1 MLLRYTQYRNKS
13 ATKWN
18 EHLLKIPYQINRYFV
33 SFGKKTYIKMRQI
46 ETNLIH
52 TGEEFNKTKAVVAP
66 IYQTSTY
73 FADQDPQEYIAAATE
88 PKHPEFYH
96 RHGNPTNSQVA
107 AVIAKLEK
115 TEDAL
120 VLATGM
126 AAISTAILAV
136 VKAGD
141 HIVAQNAHY
150 SGAMLFLKEFLSE
163 YGITITHVDQTN
175 NQAFVDAIQPN
186 TKLIYL
192 ETPSNPNLDITDL
205 EFVGKLGKDKG
216 ILTMVDNTFA
226 SPINQVPSEF
236 GIDVILHSA
245 TKYLGGHS
253 DLTAGVICGSKEFI
267 VKAWRRSITLGAS
280 LSPFDSWLLLRGLKT
295 LSLRVHQINAN
306 ALALAEW
313 LEKNPAI
320 KKVSYTGLKSHPQ
333 HELAAKQLKGHTGML
348 CIEVAGKDEA
358 DEFKNA
364 QTILNN
370 LQFFANAASLGGV
383 ESLVVHPAS
392 MWGSHHSSTQ
402 KKVSGITL
410 GMLRISVGIE
420 HIDDIIADW
429 EQAIGKI

>member
-1 MLLRYTQYRNKS
+1 MQYRNKS
-13 ATKWN
+13 TYSLQFQTGNVAT
-18 EHLLKIPYQINRYFV
+18 IYGIFF
-33 SFGKKTYIKMRQI
+33 SFEKTYTIMRQT

-52 TGEEFNKTKAVVAP
+52 TGEEFNQTKAVVTP

-73 FADQDPQEYIAAATE
+73 FADENLDEYITAATT

-107 AVIAKLEK
+107 AIVANLEK

-126 AAISTAILAV
+126 AAISTAILTV

-141 HIVAQNAHY
+141 HIIAQNAHY
-150 SGAMLFLKEFLSE
+150 SGTTLFLKDFLSE
-163 YGITITHVDQTN
+163 YGVTVSHVDQTHN
-175 NQAFVDAIQPN
+175 EAFEEAIQPN
-186 TKLIYL
+186 TKLIYV

-205 EFVGKLGKDKG
+205 AYIGKLGREKG
-216 ILTMVDNTFA
+216 ILTMIDNTFA

-236 GIDVILHSA
+236 GIDVIVHSA

-253 DLTAGVICGSKEFI
+253 DLTAGIVCGSKEYI
-267 VKAWRRSITLGAS
+267 TKVWRRSISLGAS

-295 LSLRVHQINAN
+295 LSLRVQQINAN

-313 LEKNPAI
+313 LEKNQAI
-320 KKVSYTGLKSHPQ
+320 KKVLYTGLASHPQ
-333 HELAAKQLKGHTGML
+333 HELANKQMKGHTGML
-348 CIEVAGKDEA
+348 CIEVAGNSEKE
-358 DEFKNA
+358 EFENA

-370 LQFFANAASLGGV
+370 LQIFANAASLGGV

-392 MWGSHHSSTQ
+392 MWGSHHSSSQ
-402 KKVSGITL
+402 KKTSGITR

-420 HIDDIIADW
+420 HIDDILADW
-429 EQAIGKI
+429 QQAIAKI